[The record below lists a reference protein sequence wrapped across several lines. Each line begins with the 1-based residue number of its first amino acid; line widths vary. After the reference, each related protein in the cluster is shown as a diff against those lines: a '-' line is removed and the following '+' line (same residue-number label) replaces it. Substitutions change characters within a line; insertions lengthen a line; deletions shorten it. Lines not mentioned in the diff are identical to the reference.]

1 MTGSIIFANQTWLW
15 PVAAA
20 VVVLSAAVVWADAR
34 GTANGGV
41 RVVCG
46 LLKFAGIVLLALILL
61 DPLRVSQRA
70 RPGANIFALLA
81 DNSLSLK
88 VKDTGESQSRG
99 EILRKTLTGNDKTQ
113 LRRSHIE

>member
-1 MTGSIIFANQTWLW
+1 M
-15 PVAAA
+15 
-20 VVVLSAAVVWADAR
+20 WADAR

-99 EILRKTLTGNDKTQ
+99 EILRKTLTGDPRGWQSGLEENYQDGWPSVAARMEA
-113 LRRSHIE
+113 LYESVRV